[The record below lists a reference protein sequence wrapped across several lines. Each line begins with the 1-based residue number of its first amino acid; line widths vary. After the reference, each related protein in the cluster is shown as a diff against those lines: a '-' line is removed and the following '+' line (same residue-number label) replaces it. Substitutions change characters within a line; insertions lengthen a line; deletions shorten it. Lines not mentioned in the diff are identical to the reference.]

1 MAYNPRI
8 LIFGADGFIGAAI
21 SKEFSIFDSCL
32 GLTRRDLDVRDYSEV
47 KKSITDFEPTIVINA
62 TGKVAGIQGNI
73 DSPVNL
79 MRDNSENILS
89 ITRACHELKIL
100 KLIQFASV
108 CIYPLNELSAS
119 KPEDLGTGVIEQTS
133 KAYAISKIFG
143 VELFDSYRKQFGHQ
157 WSTIIPTN
165 LYGVGDWNTGKDG
178 HVVAMLTRKF
188 IEAKLKKLP
197 QVEVW
202 GDGKS
207 LRSFLNITDLAAATK
222 FFVSRDMFSCP
233 ITNLNGEK
241 EVSIY
246 DLAHLIKN
254 ATEYSGEII
263 FDISK
268 PNGARRKSI
277 NDDAIRKLGWEPKIS
292 LSQGI
297 TKYVKDL
304 VSLTL

>member
-1 MAYNPRI
+1 
-8 LIFGADGFIGAAI
+8 
-21 SKEFSIFDSCL
+21 
-32 GLTRRDLDVRDYSEV
+32 
-47 KKSITDFEPTIVINA
+47 
-62 TGKVAGIQGNI
+62 
-73 DSPVNL
+73 
-79 MRDNSENILS
+79 
-89 ITRACHELKIL
+89 
-100 KLIQFASV
+100 
-108 CIYPLNELSAS
+108 
-119 KPEDLGTGVIEQTS
+119 
-133 KAYAISKIFG
+133 
-143 VELFDSYRKQFGHQ
+143 
-157 WSTIIPTN
+157 
-165 LYGVGDWNTGKDG
+165 
-178 HVVAMLTRKF
+178 MLTRKF

-233 ITNLNGEK
+233 IINLNGEK

-297 TKYVKDL
+297 TKYVKEL

>member
-89 ITRACHELKIL
+89 ITKACHELKIL
-100 KLIQFASV
+100 KLIQFASA

-178 HVVAMLTRKF
+178 HVIAMLTRKF

-197 QVEVW
+197 QVDVW

-297 TKYVKDL
+297 TKYVKEL

>member
-1 MAYNPRI
+1 MISNPRI
-8 LIFGADGFIGAAI
+8 LVFGADGFIGAAI
-21 SKEFSIFDSCL
+21 SKEFSTFDSYL
-32 GLTRRDLDVRDYSEV
+32 GLTRRDLDVCDYSEV

-89 ITRACHELKIL
+89 ITKACHELKIL
-100 KLIQFASV
+100 KMIQFASA
-108 CIYPLNELSAS
+108 CIYPLNELSES

-143 VELFDSYRKQFGHQ
+143 VELFDSYRRQFGYQ

-165 LYGVGDWNTGKDG
+165 LYGVGDWNAGTDG
-178 HVVAMLTRKF
+178 HVIAMLTKKF
-188 IEAKLKKLP
+188 IEAKQNKLP

-207 LRSFLNITDLAAATK
+207 QRSFINIIDLAAATK
-222 FFVSRDMFSCP
+222 FFVTRDMFSHP

-246 DLAHLIKN
+246 DLAYLIKN
-254 ATEYSGEII
+254 ATEYPGEII
-263 FDISK
+263 FDASK
-268 PNGARRKSI
+268 PNGARRKSL
-277 NDDAIRKLGWEPKIS
+277 NDDSIRKIGWEPKIS

-297 TKYVKDL
+297 TEYVKKL
-304 VSLTL
+304 ESLAL

>member
-1 MAYNPRI
+1 MTYNPRI

-21 SKEFSIFDSCL
+21 SKEFSILDSCL

-79 MRDNSENILS
+79 MRDNAENILS
-89 ITRACHELKIL
+89 ITKACHELKIS
-100 KLIQFASV
+100 KLIQFASA

-119 KPEDLGTGVIEQTS
+119 KPEDLGTGIIEQTS

-178 HVVAMLTRKF
+178 HVIAMLTRKF
-188 IEAKLKKLP
+188 TEAKLKKLP

-207 LRSFLNITDLAAATK
+207 LRSFLNIADLAAATK

-246 DLAHLIKN
+246 DLANLIKN

-263 FDISK
+263 FDSLK
-268 PNGARRKSI
+268 PNGARRKSL
-277 NDDAIRKLGWEPKIS
+277 NDDAIRELGWEPKIS

-297 TKYVKDL
+297 TKYVKEL

>member
-1 MAYNPRI
+1 MNSNPRI
-8 LIFGADGFIGAAI
+8 LVFGADGFIGTTI
-21 SKEFSIFDSCL
+21 SKEFSTFDSYL

-47 KKSITDFEPTIVINA
+47 KKSITDFKPTIVINA

-89 ITRACHELKIL
+89 ITKACHELKIL
-100 KLIQFASV
+100 KMIQFASA

-143 VELFDSYRKQFGHQ
+143 VELFDSYRKQFGYQ

-165 LYGVGDWNTGKDG
+165 LYGVGDWNAGTDG
-178 HVVAMLTRKF
+178 HVIAMLTKKF
-188 IEAKLKKLP
+188 IEAKQNKLP

-207 LRSFLNITDLAAATK
+207 QRSFLNIIDLAAATK
-222 FFVSRDMFSCP
+222 FFVAQDMFSCP

-246 DLAHLIKN
+246 DLANLIKN
-254 ATEYSGEII
+254 ATEYPGEII
-263 FDISK
+263 FDSSK
-268 PNGARRKSI
+268 PNGARRKSL
-277 NDDAIRKLGWEPKIS
+277 NDDSIRKIGWEPKIS

-297 TKYVKDL
+297 TEYVKKL
-304 VSLTL
+304 ESLAL

>member
-1 MAYNPRI
+1 MNSKPRI
-8 LIFGADGFIGAAI
+8 LVFGADGFIGTAI
-21 SKEFSIFDSCL
+21 SKEFSTFDSYL

-47 KKSITDFEPTIVINA
+47 KKSITYFKPTIVINA

-73 DSPVNL
+73 DAPVNL

-89 ITRACHELKIL
+89 ITKACHELKIL
-100 KLIQFASV
+100 KMIQFASA

-119 KPEDLGTGVIEQTS
+119 KPEDLGTGIIEQTS

-143 VELFDSYRKQFGHQ
+143 VELFDSYRKQFGYQ

-165 LYGVGDWNTGKDG
+165 LYGVGDWNTGTDG
-178 HVVAMLTRKF
+178 HVIAMLTKKF
-188 IEAKLKKLP
+188 IEAKQNKLP

-207 LRSFLNITDLAAATK
+207 QRSFLNIIDLAAATK
-222 FFVSRDMFSCP
+222 FFVTQDMFSCP

-246 DLAHLIKN
+246 DLANLIKN
-254 ATEYSGEII
+254 ATEYPGEII
-263 FDISK
+263 FDSSK
-268 PNGARRKSI
+268 PNGARRKSL
-277 NDDAIRKLGWEPKIS
+277 NDDSIRKIGWKPKIS

-297 TKYVKDL
+297 NEYVKKL
-304 VSLTL
+304 ESLAL

>member
-1 MAYNPRI
+1 MSSNPRI
-8 LIFGADGFIGAAI
+8 LVFGADGFIGAAI
-21 SKEFSIFDSCL
+21 SKEFSIFDSYM
-32 GLTRRDLDVRDYSEV
+32 GLTRRDLDVCDYSEV

-89 ITRACHELKIL
+89 ITKACHELKIL
-100 KLIQFASV
+100 KLIQFASA

-119 KPEDLGTGVIEQTS
+119 KPEDLGTGIIEQTS

-178 HVVAMLTRKF
+178 HVIAMLARKF

-197 QVEVW
+197 QVDVW

-297 TKYVKDL
+297 TKYVKEL

>member
-1 MAYNPRI
+1 MAHNPRI

-47 KKSITDFEPTIVINA
+47 KKSIIDFEPTIVINA

-89 ITRACHELKIL
+89 ITKACHELKIL
-100 KLIQFASV
+100 KLIQFASA

-143 VELFDSYRKQFGHQ
+143 VELFDSYRKQFDHQ

-178 HVVAMLTRKF
+178 HVIAMLTRKF

-197 QVEVW
+197 HVEVW

-222 FFVSRDMFSCP
+222 FFVSRDMFSYP

-297 TKYVKDL
+297 TKYVKEL
-304 VSLTL
+304 MSLTL